1 MVPMWISYL
10 QVWWITFRAY
20 PPPVENVEKLSTENV
35 EKSKDELS
43 ALIANIA
50 GNITSY
56 SWCGKCGKVI
66 HRKC

>member
-1 MVPMWISYL
+1 
-10 QVWWITFRAY
+10 
-20 PPPVENVEKLSTENV
+20 VENVEKLSTENV

-56 SWCGKCGKVI
+56 SGCGKCGKVI

>member
-1 MVPMWISYL
+1 
-10 QVWWITFRAY
+10 
-20 PPPVENVEKLSTENV
+20 VENVEKLSTENVDKSLSLARFVDIVEKLSTENV

-56 SWCGKCGKVI
+56 SRCGKCGKVI